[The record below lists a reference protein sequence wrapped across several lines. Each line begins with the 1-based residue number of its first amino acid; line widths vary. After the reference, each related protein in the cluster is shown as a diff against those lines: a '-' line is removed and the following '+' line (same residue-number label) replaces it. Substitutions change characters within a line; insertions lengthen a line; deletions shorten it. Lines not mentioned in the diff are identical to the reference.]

1 MSDLDGM
8 DAFTT
13 VLDRMV
19 EAETRVAMQS
29 NLTNV
34 AESQLRQAVRD
45 LEATRSILA
54 RVTTERD
61 ETEARHA
68 KAIRVGTALWKAA
81 RDVINTPDNG
91 EKLKVAMNVARDPFD
106 DIPF

>member
-19 EAETRVAMQS
+19 DAETRMALQS

-34 AESQLRQAVRD
+34 AESQLRQAILD
-45 LEATRSILA
+45 LGATRSILD

-61 ETEARHA
+61 GIEAKHA
-68 KAIRVGTALWKAA
+68 KAIRVGTDLWKVVHDA
-81 RDVINTPDNG
+81 VNNLNY

>member
-13 VLDRMV
+13 VLDRMAEAEQRAEAKNNQLV
-19 EAETRVAMQS
+19 EANSRLQKLQRGVDEI
-29 NLTNV
+29 
-34 AESQLRQAVRD
+34 QATLSR
-45 LEATRSILA
+45 LII
-54 RVTTERD
+54 ERNELQANND
-61 ETEARHA
+61 
-68 KAIRVGTALWKAA
+68 KMNRVGTALWKAA

-91 EKLKVAMNVARDPFD
+91 EKLKVAMNAARDPFD

>member
-13 VLDRMV
+13 VLDRMID
-19 EAETRVAMQS
+19 AETRMALQS

-34 AESQLRQAVRD
+34 AESQLRQAILD
-45 LEATRSILA
+45 LGATRSILA

-68 KAIRVGTALWKAA
+68 KAIRVGTDLWKVV
-81 RDVINTPDNG
+81 RDAINNLNY
-91 EKLKVAMNVARDPFD
+91 EKLKVAMNAARDPFD

>member
-19 EAETRVAMQS
+19 EAETRMALQS

-34 AESQLRQAVRD
+34 AESQLRQAILD
-45 LEATRSILA
+45 LGATRSILD

-61 ETEARHA
+61 GIEARHA
-68 KAIRVGTALWKAA
+68 KAIRVGTALWVAA
-81 RDVINTPDNG
+81 RDVISNPDNG
-91 EKLKVAMNVARDPFD
+91 EKLKVAMEAARDPFD